1 MDVLGI
7 DPQTRAYRV
16 RIAQPGGP
24 VTGWVPETLVG
35 AVRRHQDV
43 YEWIARHEAKITAAL
58 QTLAA
63 GHMPRPPY
71 DQLRL
76 AEDF

>member
-7 DPQTRAYRV
+7 EPRTRAYRV
-16 RIAQPGGP
+16 RAMHAGRP
-24 VTGWVPETLVG
+24 VVGLIPEVLVG
-35 AVRRHQDV
+35 VMPRHNDV
-43 YEWIARHEAKITAAL
+43 YEWLAQHADKITAAL

-63 GHMPRPPY
+63 GQTPRPPY

-76 AEDF
+76 AEEI